1 MNNFLEAEFQGVMY
15 VGTAEEPSRKQEGAL
30 LCGTAYGGGS
40 HLLLGIMATLSPL
53 TKPKIIRKRTKK
65 FIWHQSD

>member
-1 MNNFLEAEFQGVMY
+1 MNSFLEAEFQGVMY

-30 LCGTAYGGGS
+30 LSTACGGGS
-40 HLLLGIMATLSPL
+40 HLLLGVMATLRPL